1 MKSNERNWYAMKVF
15 FNKVFEME
23 TLLEGHG
30 LECYLAVEKVLLK
43 GEDHLAAARKLALDP
58 SYGKPDNRFI
68 REGALIYR
76 RQPMV
81 SSLLFVCTDAAGLQW
96 LEKLLKDAADAGR
109 AIGFL
114 YRTADWKTLAVIP
127 AKQMEIFRLVTSAGT
142 GGLDFFADDD
152 ITRFKQGSRV
162 RVKEGPLKGAEGY
175 IKRIRRDRRL
185 LVSIEGVIAVATS
198 YIPPEQLEIIPEE

>member
-1 MKSNERNWYAMKVF
+1 MESNERNWYAMKVF

-23 TLLEGHG
+23 TLLEDHG
-30 LECYLAVEKVLLK
+30 LACYLAVEKVLLK
-43 GEDHLAAARKLALDP
+43 GEEHLAAARKLALDP
-58 SYGKPDNRFI
+58 AQNKPDKRFV

-76 RQPMV
+76 LRPMV
-81 SSLLFVCTDAAGLQW
+81 SSLLFVCADPAGILW
-96 LEKLLKDAADAGR
+96 LEALLKEAAESGR

-114 YRTADWKTLAVIP
+114 YKTADRKELAVIP